1 VSWTVETLNE
11 TVDSEVEAL
20 PEDMRARLARITM
33 LTEEKGLERVGE
45 PHVKHVEGRLWEMR
59 LTVPSGISPAL
70 YVTAVGQRVV
80 IVRVFAK
87 KTEKTPRREIELAL
101 SRAKSVGG
109 VAMARISDL
118 HKKWLKEPKYRKA
131 YEALEEEFVLA
142 SAVMD
147 VRNRAGL
154 TQEEL
159 ARKMGT
165 TQPVVA
171 RLESGRGRPS
181 MRTLERLA
189 EATGS
194 RLLIKFEPRNAK
206 RPAG

>member
-1 VSWTVETLNE
+1 
-11 TVDSEVEAL
+11 
-20 PEDMRARLARITM
+20 MARIT
-33 LTEEKGLERVGE
+33 
-45 PHVKHVEGRLWEMR
+45 
-59 LTVPSGISPAL
+59 
-70 YVTAVGQRVV
+70 
-80 IVRVFAK
+80 
-87 KTEKTPRREIELAL
+87 
-101 SRAKSVGG
+101 
-109 VAMARISDL
+109 DL
-118 HKKWLKEPKYRKA
+118 HKKWLKEPKYKKA
-131 YEALEEEFVLA
+131 YDALEEEFVLA

-154 TQEEL
+154 TQEAL

-171 RLESGRGRPS
+171 RLESGRVRPS

-194 RLLIKFEPRNAK
+194 RLLISFEPRDTK

>member
-1 VSWTVETLNE
+1 
-11 TVDSEVEAL
+11 
-20 PEDMRARLARITM
+20 MARIT
-33 LTEEKGLERVGE
+33 E
-45 PHVKHVEGRLWEMR
+45 
-59 LTVPSGISPAL
+59 
-70 YVTAVGQRVV
+70 
-80 IVRVFAK
+80 
-87 KTEKTPRREIELAL
+87 
-101 SRAKSVGG
+101 
-109 VAMARISDL
+109 L

-142 SAVMD
+142 SAVID

-171 RLESGRGRPS
+171 RLESGRSRPS

-189 EATGS
+189 GAPGS
-194 RLLIKFEPRNAK
+194 PLLISLAP
-206 RPAG
+206 RPAQKPAYANLLNGQ

>member
-1 VSWTVETLNE
+1 
-11 TVDSEVEAL
+11 
-20 PEDMRARLARITM
+20 M
-33 LTEEKGLERVGE
+33 
-45 PHVKHVEGRLWEMR
+45 
-59 LTVPSGISPAL
+59 
-70 YVTAVGQRVV
+70 
-80 IVRVFAK
+80 
-87 KTEKTPRREIELAL
+87 
-101 SRAKSVGG
+101 
-109 VAMARISDL
+109 
-118 HKKWLKEPKYRKA
+118 HKRWMKEPKYKKA
-131 YEALEEEFVLA
+131 YDALEDEFVLA

-171 RLESGRGRPS
+171 RLESGRSRPS

-189 EATGS
+189 DATGS
-194 RLLIKFEPRNAK
+194 RLLIRFEPRDAK